1 MQQAVIKRRHGL
13 RVGQTMASIGYNEI
27 EQMDVSEKPGHLN
40 KFDLGDNDELVNG
53 HAHANCQ
60 CRQQHQQRR
69 IKQLRWLQWTL
80 LLVALLF
87 TALVV
92 FAPAGALEGTR
103 LFTRQSSSGSSN
115 VFVDNKYYIIVIVVG
130 AVLLAIMGLCFAMCC
145 CRQA

>member
-1 MQQAVIKRRHGL
+1 
-13 RVGQTMASIGYNEI
+13 MASIGYNEI
-27 EQMDVSEKPGHLN
+27 KQMAVSEKPGKSN
-40 KFDLGDNDELVNG
+40 KFDWGNNDELVNENG
-53 HAHANCQ
+53 HGHANCQ
-60 CRQQHQQRR
+60 CRQQHEQRKF
-69 IKQLRWLQWTL
+69 KQLRWLQWTL

-103 LFTRQSSSGSSN
+103 LFTRQSSSN
-115 VFVDNKYYIIVIVVG
+115 TFIDNKYYIIVIVVG